1 MTRFSY
7 LLAASA
13 LVFVSASAS
22 AAVVNIDLSGAASGT
37 LINGVGG
44 DFAQTFAGQTV
55 NGAGIDGAPT
65 NPLTLAPAGE
75 ITVAFFNPGVSPA
88 SNSLLS
94 QPGNA
99 APLSLLLDSDADSI
113 TFTAG
118 FFNGGSVTA
127 DFFSNNGTLVGS
139 QTFSAGSGYSVFTA
153 NAVGVFRGLTF
164 RDNND
169 GAGLRFMNFSYN
181 TVDARVP
188 EPATWGLM
196 ILGFGLAGAAV
207 RRTSVKVAYA

>member
-1 MTRFSY
+1 MTRFSD

-22 AAVVNIDLSGAASGT
+22 AAVVNIDLSGAATGT

-65 NPLTLAPAGE
+65 NPLTLAAAGE

-99 APLSLLLDSDADSI
+99 APLSLLLDSNADSI
-113 TFTAG
+113 EFTAG
-118 FFNGGSVTA
+118 FFDSGSVTA
-127 DFFSNNGTLVGS
+127 DFFTANGTLLGS
-139 QTFSAGSGYSVFTA
+139 RTFSGSGYQVFSASGLGT
-153 NAVGVFRGLTF
+153 FRGLTF